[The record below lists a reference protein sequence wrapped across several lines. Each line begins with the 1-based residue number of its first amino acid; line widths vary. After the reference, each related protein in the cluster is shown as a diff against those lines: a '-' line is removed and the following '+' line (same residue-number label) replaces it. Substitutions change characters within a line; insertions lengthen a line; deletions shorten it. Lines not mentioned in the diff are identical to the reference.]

1 MTQNP
6 IILVDVMETLVT
18 EPFFTTIPD
27 FFGMPLEQLLSVKH
41 PTSWIQFEKG
51 QITEAEYLATFFRDG
66 RPVDGAGLRDCLR
79 RSYSWV
85 DGMED
90 LTAELKALGYEMH
103 ALSNYSTWFEMIE
116 ESLNLSRFLRWTFV
130 SCLTGFRKPDP
141 GAYLGAAAQLQVAP
155 TQCLF
160 IDDREENVRAAMDVG
175 MDAVRM
181 VDCDQIRHELAQR
194 SLLPSRS

>member
-1 MTQNP
+1 MTQHP

-18 EPFFTTIPD
+18 EPFFTTMPD
-27 FFGMPLEQLLSVKH
+27 FFGMPLEQLLAVKH

-51 QITEAEYLATFFRDG
+51 EISEAEYLAKFFRDG
-66 RPVDGAGLRDCLR
+66 RPVDAAGLRECLR
-79 RSYSWV
+79 RSYAWV

-90 LTAELKALGYEMH
+90 LAAELKSLGYEMH
-103 ALSNYSTWFEMIE
+103 ALSNYSTWYEMIE
-116 ESLNLSRFLRWTFV
+116 ESLNLSRFLSWTFV
-130 SCLTGFRKPDP
+130 SCLTGLRKPDP

-160 IDDREENVRAAMDVG
+160 IDDRPENVRAAKDVG
-175 MDAVRM
+175 MDAIRM
-181 VDCDQIRHELAQR
+181 VDCRQVRDELAQR